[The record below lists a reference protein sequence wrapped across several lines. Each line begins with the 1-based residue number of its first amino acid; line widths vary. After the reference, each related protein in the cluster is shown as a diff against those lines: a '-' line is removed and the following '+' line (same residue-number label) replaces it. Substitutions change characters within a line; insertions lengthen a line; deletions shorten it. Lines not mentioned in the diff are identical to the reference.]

1 MVEPDKDNKNQ
12 PVNGEAEQSTVRKIT
27 ENASAILGSVS
38 GLLSFALVLLITT
51 DVILRVLRVQM
62 SGTLEISRLTLAWIC
77 FSALV
82 YTYTTGSHVRVT
94 IFTSKLSVRGQR
106 ATEIVSCLFGVCLMS
121 ALFWKSVPFFWE
133 SWKVKEIFN
142 VDVDLP
148 YWLAKLS
155 VAVGTF
161 VFGLVYL
168 IDLIGNFIRL
178 FRRNGN
184 N

>member
-1 MVEPDKDNKNQ
+1 MASNTVQLTKLSDTKKTASGFVRSIIDK
-12 PVNGEAEQSTVRKIT
+12 
-27 ENASAILGSVS
+27 ASVILGSIS
-38 GLLSFALVLLITT
+38 GLLSFALVLLIST
-51 DVILRVLRVQM
+51 DVALRLIRFSI

-94 IFTSKLSVRGQR
+94 IFISKFGKRGQT
-106 ATEIVSCLFGVCLMS
+106 AAEILACLFGASLMLM
-121 ALFWKSVPFFWE
+121 LFQKSVPFFWE
-133 SWKVKEIFN
+133 SWKVREIFN

-168 IDLIGNFIRL
+168 IDLVVSLVRL
-178 FRRNGN
+178 FKKNRI
-184 N
+184 